1 MDIGAYINSGIIEKY
16 CMGTCS
22 AREREEL
29 ERLAAAEPRIR
40 EEINAVQAS
49 IEQYLLANQVKP
61 TPSVKIKL
69 MQEIYR
75 QIAMANPIYP
85 PLIRGEASID
95 ELRSWIK
102 SNALPELP
110 ADLENLA
117 PTAIP
122 STGEIENFFVFARKG
137 HEPEL
142 HDHFIEYLYVIKGS
156 CTMYFNEKPV
166 RFAAGQL
173 ISIMPGISHYAVV
186 DSEEPMLAMVQRQQC
201 A

>member
-29 ERLAAAEPRIR
+29 EQLAAAEPRIR

-49 IEQYLLANQVKP
+49 VEQYLLANQVKP
-61 TPSVKIKL
+61 APSVKIKL

-75 QIAMANPIYP
+75 QTAIAEPVYP
-85 PLIRGEASID
+85 PLIKGEVSVN
-95 ELRSWIK
+95 ELRSWIE
-102 SNALPELP
+102 NTALPELP

-122 STGEIENFFVFARKG
+122 STGEIENFFVFARNG
-137 HEPEL
+137 HDPEL
-142 HDHFIEYLYVIKGS
+142 HDQFIEYLYVIKGS
-156 CTMYFNEKPV
+156 CIMYFNEKPV
-166 RFAAGQL
+166 RFTAGQL
-173 ISIMPGISHYAVV
+173 ISIMPGILHYAVV